1 MTTIITALI
10 LFGIIVLAHELGHFL
25 VAGWVG
31 IPAEEFSIG
40 MGPKISQIKGKKTI
54 FSLRALIGGYV
65 KFFVMMGKATILEPS
80 QTQRCKRIL
89 VITAGPVMNFLLAI
103 LLLAMFSHFLESTKT
118 LRIYLR

>member
-40 MGPKISQIKGKKTI
+40 MGPKITQLKGKKI
-54 FSLRALIGGYV
+54 KIIPRAAL
-65 KFFVMMGKATILEPS
+65 
-80 QTQRCKRIL
+80 RIL
-89 VITAGPVMNFLLAI
+89 FINTSSFPPFL
-103 LLLAMFSHFLESTKT
+103 SHLHTGVDGFENHRSHSDSD
-118 LRIYLR
+118 